1 LAERLLELI
10 ADVQGLLDL
19 PELRLGL
26 LESLMRVVACDW
38 ASLNEIGPSPA
49 DAVVLTRPVLSARWQ
64 RLFAELAL
72 DNPLLVRWTET
83 RDGRAYR
90 FSDVASWEELA
101 QRPLFRRVY
110 APLGVRYQIAF
121 TLPSATD
128 RVLAIALSRREQDF
142 SDDERELL
150 DRARPFLIQAYR
162 NALRVQELDDQAGPS
177 RQLLIEEGLSQRQA
191 EIVVRVARGASN
203 RDIGHALDISERTVA
218 KHLQLAFRVLG
229 VRTRSEAADH
239 VWALNFG
246 RRSPATRHR

>member
-1 LAERLLELI
+1 LADHLLELI

-19 PELRLGL
+19 PDLRAGL
-26 LESLMRVVACDW
+26 LESLMRAVACDW
-38 ASLNEIGPSPA
+38 ASLNEIGQVPA

-72 DNPLLVRWTET
+72 DNPLLARWLET

-101 QRPLFRRVY
+101 HRPLFRRVY

-121 TLPSATD
+121 TLPSETG
-128 RVLAIALSRREQDF
+128 RVMAIALSRRERDF
-142 SDDERELL
+142 SDRERELL

-162 NALRVQELDDQAGPS
+162 NALRVQELDDHAIPS
-177 RQLLIEEGLSQRQA
+177 RRLLVDQGLSDRQA

-203 RDIGHALDISERTVA
+203 RDIARALGISERTVA
-218 KHLQLAFRVLG
+218 KHLQLAFPVLG
-229 VRTRSEAADH
+229 VRTRSEAADR

-246 RRSPATRHR
+246 RRSLATRF